1 MKEIMKI
8 QLGILAK
15 RYCSIFLLS
24 AIVLPSHADYMQ
36 RDEVHIFIDEMV
48 ETESIDRSWLE
59 KLFTDAEYS
68 QSVIDAITRPAEKT
82 LNWAEYQKI
91 FLTESRVDRGV
102 EFWAE
107 NASVLVEAEIEFG
120 VPAEIILAIIGVET
134 FYGRYTGGYRVI
146 DSLST
151 LAFDYP
157 PRGQFFRGELKSL
170 VLLANQHEVE
180 VSTLTGSYAGA
191 MGLGQF
197 IPSSYLAY
205 SADYDGDG
213 FADLWSNPADAIWS
227 VANYLSVHR
236 WSRGEPV
243 FDLVTAPNDISEDL
257 LNQDLAPYVDIAEL
271 ASAGITNIDYPED
284 TSEVTLMHLVG
295 LEGSEYWIGHH
306 NFYVIT
312 RYNHSHLYGMAVA
325 QLAGQIRDS
334 WDIQNP

>member
-1 MKEIMKI
+1 MKT
-8 QLGILAK
+8 QSRGLQK
-15 RYCSIFLLS
+15 RYLLGLCLILF
-24 AIVLPSHADYMQ
+24 ALPSFADYSD
-36 RDEVHIFIDEMV
+36 REEVRVFIDEMV
-48 ETESIDRSWLE
+48 ENESIERSWLE
-59 KLFTDAEYS
+59 RLFIEAEYS

-91 FLTESRVDRGV
+91 FLTESRVDRGT

-107 NASVLVEAEIEFG
+107 NAAVLQEAEAEFG

-157 PRGQFFRGELKSL
+157 PRGQFFRGELRSL
-170 VLLANQHEVE
+170 ILLADQHQVDPA
-180 VSTLTGSYAGA
+180 SLTGSYAGA

-205 SADYDGDG
+205 SSDYDGDG
-213 FADLWSNPADAIWS
+213 FADLWNNPADAIWS
-227 VANYLSVHR
+227 VANYLSVHGWR
-236 WSRGEPV
+236 RAEPILDNV
-243 FDLVTAPNDISEDL
+243 FAPDDVSGDL
-257 LNQDLAPYVDIAEL
+257 LNQDLAPYVSIDELVSVGVTDIE
-271 ASAGITNIDYPED
+271 YPRD
-284 TSEVTLMHLVG
+284 SSQVTLMHLIG
-295 LEGSEYWIGHH
+295 LDGSEFWIGHH

-325 QLAGQIRDS
+325 QLATQIRAKWNS
-334 WDIQNP
+334 QNP

>member
-1 MKEIMKI
+1 MKN
-8 QLGILAK
+8 QLRVLAK
-15 RYCSIFLLS
+15 QHCSIFLLS
-24 AIVLPSHADYMQ
+24 LIALPSFADYMQ
-36 RDEVHIFIDEMV
+36 RDEVLVFIDEMV

-59 KLFTDAEYS
+59 QLFSDAEYS

-91 FLTESRVDRGV
+91 FLTESRVERGV

-107 NASVLVEAEIEFG
+107 NAAVLAEAEIEFG

-157 PRGQFFRGELKSL
+157 PRGTFFRGELKSL
-170 VLLANQHEVE
+170 VLLANQHEVDPA
-180 VSTLTGSYAGA
+180 TLTGSYAGA

-197 IPSSYLAY
+197 IPSSYMAY

-213 FADLWSNPADAIWS
+213 FADLWSNPSDAIWS

-236 WSRGEPV
+236 WRAEQPI
-243 FDLVTAPNDISEDL
+243 FDNIVAPQDISDDL
-257 LNQDLAPYVDIAEL
+257 LNQNLAPYTNIDEL
-271 ASAGITNIDYPED
+271 VLAGITDIDYPED
-284 TSEVTLMHLVG
+284 TSQVTLMHLTG
-295 LEGSEYWIGHH
+295 LDGSEYWIGHH

-325 QLAGQIRDS
+325 QLAGQIRESAQESD
-334 WDIQNP
+334 D

>member
-8 QLGILAK
+8 QLGVLAK
-15 RYCSIFLLS
+15 SYSSILLLS
-24 AIVLPSHADYMQ
+24 AMALPSHADYMQ

-59 KLFTDAEYS
+59 TLFTDAEYS

-91 FLTESRVDRGV
+91 FLTESRVERGV

-107 NASVLVEAEIEFG
+107 NAAVLAEAEIEFG

-157 PRGQFFRGELKSL
+157 PRGNFFRGELKSL
-170 VLLANQHEVE
+170 VLLANQHQVDPA
-180 VSTLTGSYAGA
+180 TLTGSYAGA

-197 IPSSYLAY
+197 IPSSYMAY

-213 FADLWSNPADAIWS
+213 FADLWNNPSDAIWS
-227 VANYLSVHR
+227 VANYLSVHG
-236 WSRGEPV
+236 WSAEQPI
-243 FDLVTAPNDISEDL
+243 FDNVVAPQDISDEL
-257 LNQDLAPYVDIAEL
+257 LNQNLKPYTHIDEL
-271 ASAGITNIDYPED
+271 ALAGITDIDYPED
-284 TSEVTLMHLVG
+284 TSQVTLMHLTG
-295 LEGSEYWIGHH
+295 LDGSEYWIGHH

-325 QLAGQIRDS
+325 QLAGQIRES
-334 WDIQNP
+334 AQ